1 MILRQTMPRLRTHP
15 GEMLREEFLLPL
27 GMSARQLAEILC
39 VPHNRISDIVRE
51 RRAVSA
57 DTALRLAK
65 HFGTT
70 AQFWLN
76 VQNAYD
82 LSKAESTADYS
93 RIPKRAA

>member
-1 MILRQTMPRLRTHP
+1 MPRLRTHP
-15 GEMLREEFLLPL
+15 GEMQREEFLLPL

-51 RRAVSA
+51 RRPVSA

-93 RIPKRAA
+93 RIPKRAS